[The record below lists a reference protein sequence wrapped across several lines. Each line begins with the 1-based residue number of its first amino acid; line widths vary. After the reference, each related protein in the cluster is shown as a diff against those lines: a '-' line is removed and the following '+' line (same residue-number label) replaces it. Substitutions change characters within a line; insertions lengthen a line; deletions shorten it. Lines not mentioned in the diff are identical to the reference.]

1 MRPRMSLN
9 LGVAVAFR
17 SPNPMSQIGNGSSH
31 HKESFDMLRKIRLN
45 LVLAAAFV
53 TAVAIAV
60 PHAAAAGDDVPSN
73 LQVPEGHQAYL
84 IGHAYG
90 TQNYTCVL
98 AASGFTWA
106 FHGPQ
111 ATLFDEANEQ
121 LTTHY
126 LSPNPAQNGA
136 QRATWQHSGDTS
148 TVWAAAIASSTDPD
162 FVAPG
167 AIPWLLL
174 KVMGAQGGPTGGTT
188 LTQTT
193 FIQRVNTIG
202 GIAPATGCRVPEDI
216 GKKAMVPYTT
226 DYIFYRQ

>member
-1 MRPRMSLN
+1 
-9 LGVAVAFR
+9 
-17 SPNPMSQIGNGSSH
+17 
-31 HKESFDMLRKIRLN
+31 MLQKIPVKF
-45 LVLAAAFV
+45 VLAAAFV
-53 TAVAIAV
+53 TAASIAA
-60 PHAAAAGDDVPSN
+60 PHAAAHDEVTSSAVPAN

-90 TQNYTCVL
+90 TQNYTCLL
-98 AASGFTWA
+98 AGSGFMWA

-136 QRATWQHSGDTS
+136 QRATWQHSADTS
-148 TVWAAAIASSTDPD
+148 TVWAAAIASSTDAN

-174 KVMGAQGGPTGGTT
+174 RVVGAHDGPTGGST

-193 FIQRVNTIG
+193 FIQRVNTVG